1 MERRVIKIEADTKAL
16 DNLGRGLDKL
26 TQLGQSQQIEAALE
40 QAGQVVT
47 AEAKG
52 LVSQK
57 ARRHPRGQLAEAV
70 TTDRP
75 TVGPE
80 YASVRFGWK
89 ETALR
94 GKVGSGQ
101 WIDGRGYKRKMKT
114 VDDYARILEYSDKR
128 QLRHMEE
135 GLDRSETRAL
145 DVLEKAVDAAI
156 ENCLK

>member
-16 DNLGRGLDKL
+16 DDLGRGLDKL
-26 TQLGQSQQIEAALE
+26 KQLGQSQQIAQALE

-47 AEAKG
+47 TEAKA

-57 ARRHPRGQLAEAV
+57 AKRHPRGQLAEAV
-70 TTDRP
+70 TTAKP
-75 TVGPE
+75 TVGE
-80 YASVRFGWK
+80 LYAQVKFGWK
-89 ETALR
+89 MTAIR

-101 WIDGRGYKRKMKT
+101 YTDGRGYKRKVET
-114 VDDYARILEYSDKR
+114 VDDYARILEYSGKR